1 MIVDINDIKDRIL
14 ELEQLFPDVF
24 TIESIE
30 SDLKNNPFSHYLV
43 YIKDN
48 KILGYINYYDIYDRV
63 EIANFNVI
71 EQYQNM
77 GIGTKLIKRVIELST
92 NKENIT
98 LEVRSDNDKAIHI
111 YEKYGFI
118 KKATRKNYYNGVD
131 GILMEMKL
139 MKDKDIYVL
148 GIESSCDET
157 SFSIVKNGTDE
168 IATVISSQIEIHK
181 DYGGVVPE
189 IASRAHVTNITFVIE
204 ELLEK
209 AKMKMEDIDLVAVAN
224 GPGLI
229 GSLLVGLEAAKTI
242 AWLYNK
248 PLIPVHHIAGHIY
261 ANNLVKR
268 LEFPLLCLVISG
280 GHTELVYM
288 DKDYSFKK
296 LGGTLDDAVGECYD
310 KVGKVIGVDYPAGPK
325 IDKMAQLGDH
335 TYQLPLPLN
344 DDSYNFSFSG
354 LKSAVIN
361 LVHNEEQR
369 GNEINKENL
378 ATSFQDT
385 VVEILAKKTVHAIVD
400 YDVKNLIL
408 AGGVSANSGIRK
420 RMEEISKDRGINFT
434 CPEIKYCT
442 DNAAMIA
449 SAGYYAYLDGRR
461 ADFTLNG
468 QSSIELK

>member
-48 KILGYINYYDIYDRV
+48 KILGFINYYDIYDRV

-369 GNEINKENL
+369 GSEINKENL